1 MGVYTLN
8 IVGESFKKE
17 IKLCREGEGLILKR
31 EPDNKYDRNAVAVLR
46 ENGGPIGYLSRDD
59 AEWIGRIMDEGG
71 RVDAKIKRI
80 TGGERDK
87 PSYGVVIYVNT
98 TSEAGWEEDK
108 RKGSVVYV
116 KDGEK
121 CKDEVTSGER
131 EKKEKKTQKGFWKKI
146 FGG

>member
-8 IVGESFKKE
+8 IVGESFRQKE

-46 ENGGPIGYLSRDD
+46 ENGGRIGYLSRDD

-71 RVDAKIKRI
+71 RVDAKIKWI
-80 TGGERDK
+80 TGGKRDK

-108 RKGSVVYV
+108 RKGSVV
-116 KDGEK
+116 
-121 CKDEVTSGER
+121 
-131 EKKEKKTQKGFWKKI
+131 
-146 FGG
+146 